1 MDLDGLEGVIKPLL
15 DAICPAK
22 IKEPKTRIA
31 QLTRKMLKDQLGN
44 KGYVDIVDR
53 FILDDMEKKPEEAF
67 IKLLMMRAKLTEII
81 DELIDELV
89 YEEMDEYVEHLGERE
104 E

>member
-1 MDLDGLEGVIKPLL
+1 MEIDALEGVIKPLL

-22 IKEPKTRIA
+22 IEEPKTRIA
-31 QLTRKMLKDQLGN
+31 QLTRKMLKDQLGD

-53 FILDDMEKKPEEAF
+53 FILDGMEKNPEEAF
-67 IKLLMMRAKLTEII
+67 NKLLTMRAKLTEII
-81 DELIDELV
+81 DELVDER
-89 YEEMDEYVEHLGERE
+89 YVECAGERE

>member
-1 MDLDGLEGVIKPLL
+1 MDLDALEGVIKPLL

-22 IKEPKTRIA
+22 IEEPKTRIA

-53 FILDDMEKKPEEAF
+53 FILDGMEKNPEEAF
-67 IKLLMMRAKLTEII
+67 NKLLTMRAKLTEII
-81 DELIDELV
+81 DKIDE
-89 YEEMDEYVEHLGERE
+89 EYVECAGERE